1 MRPIG
6 TAQELERR
14 RRRAVQL
21 VNEGE
26 HPDDVARFLGCG
38 RSSVY
43 TWLKLQREAP
53 AELAAKP
60 HPGRTP
66 GLHDNQLDQLKELLR
81 KGARAHGWRTQ
92 LWTAAR
98 VAEVIRRHFGI
109 SYHPEHVRK
118 IVKFR
123 LHWSSQKPQKK
134 ARERDQ
140 VAIDH

>member
-6 TAQELERR
+6 TAEELEHR

-21 VNEGE
+21 VNQGE

-43 TWLKLQREAP
+43 TWLKLDREAP
-53 AELAAKP
+53 DELAAKP

-66 GLHDNQLDQLKELLR
+66 GLNANQLQQLKELLLE
-81 KGARAHGWRTQ
+81 GAKAHGWRTQ

-98 VAEVIRRHFGI
+98 VAEVIGRHFGI

-134 ARERDQ
+134 AKERDP

>member
-6 TAQELERR
+6 TAEELERR

-21 VNEGE
+21 ANQGE

-43 TWLKLQREAP
+43 TWLKWQREAP
-53 AELAAKP
+53 DELAARP
-60 HPGRTP
+60 HPGRPP
-66 GLHDNQLDQLKELLR
+66 GLNSNQLDQLKTLLLE
-81 KGARAHGWRTQ
+81 GAKTHGWRTQ

-98 VAEVIRRHFGI
+98 VAEMIRRHFGI

-134 ARERDQ
+134 AKERDPI
-140 VAIDH
+140 AIDH

>member
-6 TAQELERR
+6 TAAELERR

-26 HPDDVARFLGCG
+26 RPDDVARFLGCG

-43 TWLKLQREAP
+43 TWLKMQREAP

-66 GLHDNQLDQLKELLR
+66 GLNSSQLTQLEELLLE
-81 KGARAHGWRTQ
+81 GAKAYGWRTE

-123 LHWSSQKPQKK
+123 LHWTSQKPQKK
-134 ARERDQ
+134 AKERDDI
-140 VAIDH
+140 AIDH

>member
-6 TAQELERR
+6 TAEELERR

-21 VNEGE
+21 VNQGE
-26 HPDDVARFLGCG
+26 HPEDVARFLGCG

-43 TWLKLQREAP
+43 TWLKLDREAP
-53 AELAAKP
+53 DELAAKP

-66 GLHDNQLDQLKELLR
+66 GLNANQLQQLKELLLE
-81 KGARAHGWRTQ
+81 GAKAHGWRTQ

-134 ARERDQ
+134 AKERDP

>member
-6 TAQELERR
+6 TAEELERR

-43 TWLKLQREAP
+43 TWLKWHREAP
-53 AELAAKP
+53 AELAAKA

-66 GLHDNQLDQLKELLR
+66 GLNSNQLDQLKKLLLE
-81 KGARAHGWRTQ
+81 GAKAHGWRTQ

-98 VAEVIRRHFGI
+98 VAEMIRRHFGI

-118 IVKFR
+118 IVKVR

-134 ARERDQ
+134 ARERDPI
-140 VAIDH
+140 AIDH

>member
-6 TAQELERR
+6 TAAELERR

-21 VNEGE
+21 VHEGE

-43 TWLKLQREAP
+43 TWLKMQREAP

-66 GLHDNQLDQLKELLR
+66 GLNSHQLGQLEELLL
-81 KGARAHGWRTQ
+81 KGAKAHGWRTQ
-92 LWTAAR
+92 LWTATR
-98 VAEVIRRHFGI
+98 VAEVIHRHFGI
-109 SYHPEHVRK
+109 TYHPEHVRK

-123 LHWSSQKPQKK
+123 LHWTSQKPQKK
-134 ARERDQ
+134 ARERDEI
-140 VAIDH
+140 AIDH

>member
-6 TAQELERR
+6 TAEELERR

-43 TWLKLQREAP
+43 TWLKMQREAP
-53 AELAAKP
+53 ADLAAKP

-66 GLHDNQLDQLKELLR
+66 GLNFRQLGQLEELLLE
-81 KGARAHGWRTQ
+81 GAKAYGWRTE

-118 IVKFR
+118 IVKHR
-123 LHWSSQKPQKK
+123 LHWTSQKPQKK
-134 ARERDQ
+134 AKERDEI
-140 VAIDH
+140 AIDH

>member
-6 TAQELERR
+6 TAEELERR

-21 VNEGE
+21 VNQGE

-43 TWLKLQREAP
+43 TWLKLHREAP
-53 AELAAKP
+53 EELAAKP

-66 GLHDNQLDQLKELLR
+66 GLNANQLDQLEDLRR

-123 LHWSSQKPQKK
+123 LHWSSQKPQRK
-134 ARERDQ
+134 AKERDP

>member
-26 HPDDVARFLGCG
+26 HPNDVARFLGCG

-43 TWLKLQREAP
+43 TWLKMQREAP
-53 AELAAKP
+53 AQLAAKP

-66 GLHDNQLDQLKELLR
+66 GLNTNQLDQLEKLLL
-81 KGARAHGWRTQ
+81 KGAKAHGWRTQ
-92 LWTAAR
+92 LWTATR
-98 VAEVIRRHFGI
+98 VAEVIRRHFGVG
-109 SYHPEHVRK
+109 YHVEHVRK
-118 IVKFR
+118 VIRRR
-123 LHWSSQKPQKK
+123 LRWSSQKPQRK
-134 ARERDQ
+134 ARQRNDEKI
-140 VAIDH
+140 AH

>member
-6 TAQELERR
+6 TAEELERR

-26 HPDDVARFLGCG
+26 HPDDVAHFLGCG

-43 TWLKLQREAP
+43 TWLKLHREAP
-53 AELAAKP
+53 EELAAKP

-66 GLHDNQLDQLKELLR
+66 GLNANQLQQLKELLLE
-81 KGARAHGWRTQ
+81 GAKAHGWRTQ

-118 IVKFR
+118 IVKRR

-134 ARERDQ
+134 ARERDP

>member
-6 TAQELERR
+6 TAEELERR

-21 VNEGE
+21 VHQGE
-26 HPDDVARFLGCG
+26 HPATVARFLGCG

-43 TWLKLQREAP
+43 TWLKQEREAP
-53 AELAAKP
+53 DRLAAKS
-60 HPGRTP
+60 HPGRSP
-66 GLHDNQLDQLKELLR
+66 GLDTDQLGQLEKLLLQ
-81 KGARAHGWRTQ
+81 GAKAHGRPTQ

-98 VAEVIRRHFGI
+98 VAEVIRRHFDI

-123 LHWSSQKPQKK
+123 LHWTSQKPQKK
-134 ARERDQ
+134 ARERDE
-140 VAIDH
+140 VAIEH

>member
-6 TAQELERR
+6 TAEELERR

-21 VNEGE
+21 VNQGE
-26 HPDDVARFLGCG
+26 HPDDVAHFLGCG

-43 TWLKLQREAP
+43 TWLKLDREAP
-53 AELAAKP
+53 DELAARP

-66 GLHDNQLDQLKELLR
+66 GLNANQLQQLKELLLE
-81 KGARAHGWRTQ
+81 GAKAHGWRTQ

-118 IVKFR
+118 IVKRR

-134 ARERDQ
+134 AKERDP

>member
-1 MRPIG
+1 M
-6 TAQELERR
+6 
-14 RRRAVQL
+14 
-21 VNEGE
+21 
-26 HPDDVARFLGCG
+26 VAHFLGCG

-60 HPGRTP
+60 CPGRPP
-66 GLHDNQLDQLKELLR
+66 GLNADQLGQLEELLLE
-81 KGARAHGWRTQ
+81 GAKVHGWRTQ
-92 LWTAAR
+92 LWTATR

-123 LHWSSQKPQKK
+123 LHWTSQKPQKK
-134 ARERDQ
+134 AREREEA
-140 VAIDH
+140 VIDH

>member
-6 TAQELERR
+6 TAEELERR

-43 TWLKLQREAP
+43 TWLKLHREAP
-53 AELAAKP
+53 DELAAKP

-66 GLHDNQLDQLKELLR
+66 GINTNQLEQLKELLLE
-81 KGARAHGWRTQ
+81 GAKAHGWRTQ

-118 IVKFR
+118 IVKRR

-134 ARERDQ
+134 AKERDP

>member
-43 TWLKLQREAP
+43 TWLKWQREAP
-53 AELAAKP
+53 AELVAKP

-66 GLHDNQLDQLKELLR
+66 GLNSNQLDQLKQLLLE
-81 KGARAHGWRTQ
+81 GAKAYGWRTQ

-98 VAEVIRRHFGI
+98 VAEMIRRHFGI

-134 ARERDQ
+134 AKERDPI
-140 VAIDH
+140 AIDH

>member
-6 TAQELERR
+6 TAEELERR

-43 TWLKLQREAP
+43 TWLKLDREAP
-53 AELAAKP
+53 DELAAKP

-66 GLHDNQLDQLKELLR
+66 GLNANQLQQLKELLLE
-81 KGARAHGWRTQ
+81 GAKAHGWRTQ

-98 VAEVIRRHFGI
+98 VAEVIGRHFGI

-134 ARERDQ
+134 AKERDP

>member
-21 VNEGE
+21 VNQGE

-43 TWLKLQREAP
+43 TWLKLYRQAP
-53 AELAAKP
+53 DELAAKP

-66 GLHDNQLDQLKELLR
+66 GLSTNQLEHLKELLLE
-81 KGARAHGWRTQ
+81 GAKAHGWRTQ

-118 IVKFR
+118 IVKRR

-134 ARERDQ
+134 AKERDP

>member
-6 TAQELERR
+6 TAEELERR
-14 RRRAVQL
+14 RRRAVEL
-21 VNEGE
+21 VHQGE
-26 HPDDVARFLGCG
+26 HPATVARFLGCG

-43 TWLKLQREAP
+43 TWLKQQREAP

-66 GLHDNQLDQLKELLR
+66 GLNAMQLRELEELLLQ
-81 KGARAHGWRTQ
+81 GAKAHGWRTQ

-118 IVKFR
+118 IVKLR
-123 LHWSSQKPQKK
+123 LRWTSQKPQKK
-134 ARERDQ
+134 ARERDE
-140 VAIDH
+140 VAIGH

>member
-1 MRPIG
+1 MQFRNGGMRPIG
-6 TAQELERR
+6 TAEELERR

-60 HPGRTP
+60 HPGR
-66 GLHDNQLDQLKELLR
+66 
-81 KGARAHGWRTQ
+81 RAC
-92 LWTAAR
+92 
-98 VAEVIRRHFGI
+98 VPI
-109 SYHPEHVRK
+109 S
-118 IVKFR
+118 
-123 LHWSSQKPQKK
+123 
-134 ARERDQ
+134 
-140 VAIDH
+140 

>member
-6 TAQELERR
+6 TAEELERR

-43 TWLKLQREAP
+43 TWLKMQREAP
-53 AELAAKP
+53 ADLTAKP

-66 GLHDNQLDQLKELLR
+66 GLNSSQLSQLEELLLE
-81 KGARAHGWRTQ
+81 GAKAYGWRTE

-118 IVKFR
+118 IVKHR
-123 LHWSSQKPQKK
+123 LHWTSQKPQKK
-134 ARERDQ
+134 AKQRNEA
-140 VAIDH
+140 AIDH